1 MSVTPEHLG
10 AFLFLRPPRRIP
22 PAIRRSA
29 TKSTLLWVILIGLF
43 FICFSVPFMAI
54 FFPWNLRND
63 LRLSWGKRAEA
74 DGLIIREAETN
85 MSENGASVYRYEFR
99 FTDAQ
104 GGEWTGAC
112 YKSGGGVLPSPPS
125 GPEYQPPEG
134 RVRVQYLPENP
145 HVCRIAGCRL
155 SPFAWPAGF
164 VVVFPLV
171 GLGLF
176 LLPLGAHWRTR
187 SLLSHGA
194 FASGRVER
202 IEETNVTVNGQR
214 RFRIHVRFA
223 GEGRAQHV
231 STAHAYGRDVQFL
244 REKLQSGDP
253 VNVLYRPGNPKRI
266 FLADLLVGGNP

>member
-1 MSVTPEHLG
+1 LLVTPDDLG
-10 AFLFLRPPRRIP
+10 AFLSLRPPRRIP
-22 PAIRRSA
+22 PAIRRSGM
-29 TKSTLLWVILIGLF
+29 KSILLWVILMGLF

-54 FFPWNLRND
+54 FFPWRLNDD
-63 LRLSWGKRAEA
+63 LRLSWGKRTEA
-74 DGLIIREAETN
+74 DGLVIREAQTN
-85 MSENGASVYRYEFR
+85 MSENEATVYRYEFR

-104 GGEWTGAC
+104 GREWTGAC
-112 YKSGGGVLPSPPS
+112 YKHGGGALPKSAG
-125 GPEYQPPEG
+125 GPEYELPEG
-134 RVRVQYLPENP
+134 RVRVQYLPGNP
-145 HVCRIAGCRL
+145 RVSRIAGCRL

-176 LLPLGAHWRTR
+176 FFPLRARWRTR
-187 SLLSHGA
+187 RLLSHGA

-244 REKLQSGDP
+244 REKLESGDP
-253 VNVLYRPGNPKRI
+253 VNVLYRRGNPKRI
-266 FLADLLVGGNP
+266 FLADLLVNGNF

>member
-1 MSVTPEHLG
+1 MLVTPDDLG
-10 AFLFLRPPRRIP
+10 AFLSLRPPRRIP
-22 PAIRRSA
+22 PAIRRSGM
-29 TKSTLLWVILIGLF
+29 SFTLLWMILMGLF

-54 FFPWNLRND
+54 FFPWRLNDD
-63 LRLSWGKRAEA
+63 LRLSWGKRTEA
-74 DGLIIREAETN
+74 DGLVIREAQTN
-85 MSENGASVYRYEFR
+85 MSENEATVYRYEFR

-125 GPEYQPPEG
+125 GAEYQPPEG

-145 HVCRIAGCRL
+145 RVSRIADCRL

-253 VNVLYRPGNPKRI
+253 VNVLYRRGNPKRI
-266 FLADLLVGGNP
+266 FLADLLVNGNP